1 MSSEE
6 SDLELQYVEV
16 TNNVVTTTLY
26 PEETEGHT
34 LRMYETGNMGC
45 IALKNELM
53 FVDCGAIVKN
63 ARRFREDMEKRFQK
77 PTTHLFL
84 THDHYHCTYG
94 MTAFEDVTVVSSSV
108 CQSYFRK
115 NFKKGVSDLWKE
127 RILSAFPDDEMLKC
141 SLIENDLFIPHTGV
155 PNLSERAFGEK
166 NQVIFRSCRGHSAA
180 SGYIYVPNEKVLFTG
195 GNLNSCYAQMI
206 VPLATV
212 EVYRTW
218 ESLDIDFVVP
228 GHGPIVDK
236 SYISSIRDYFEQ
248 LLHKLREL
256 KPEGLSA
263 EQVVNRNDLPEYPH
277 KGKNWTEGS
286 PYHTQAI
293 DWLVKYWY
301 GRVLK
306 ETRIEDDDL
315 MFIS

>member
-6 SDLELQYVEV
+6 SDPELQYVEV
-16 TNNVVTTTLY
+16 TDNVVTATLY
-26 PEETEGHT
+26 PKEIEGHT
-34 LRMYETGNMGC
+34 LRMYETGTMSC
-45 IALKNELM
+45 IALKSELM
-53 FVDCGAIVKN
+53 FVDCGAIVKD
-63 ARRFREDMEKRFQK
+63 ARRFREDMETRFQK

-94 MTAFEDVTVVSSSV
+94 MIAFEDVTVVSSSV

-115 NFKKGVSDLWKE
+115 NFKKGVSDRRKE
-127 RILSAFPDDEMLKC
+127 GILRAFPDDERLRE
-141 SLIENDLFIPHTGV
+141 SILENALFIPQIGV
-155 PNLSERAFGEK
+155 RAQSEQLFGEED
-166 NQVIFRSCRGHSAA
+166 QVAFRSCRGHSAA

-228 GHGPIVDK
+228 GHGSIVDK
-236 SYISSIRDYFEQ
+236 SYISRIREYFEQ

-286 PYHTQAI
+286 QYHTQAV

-306 ETRIEDDDL
+306 ETRVEDDDL